1 MVLGADR
8 HVRRHSNSNDCL
20 PTSSL
25 QGSGRKDRKEKARPG
40 AGMVL
45 VPSGMDADGK
55 AALAS
60 HARAVGAR
68 VAPKNKW

>member
-1 MVLGADR
+1 MVHGADR
-8 HVRRHSNSNDCL
+8 HVRRHSNSNDRL

-25 QGSGRKDRKEKARPG
+25 QGSGKKEKARPG

-45 VPSGMDADGK
+45 VPSGMCADGK

-60 HARAVGAR
+60 HARVVGAR